1 MFTQTSR
8 IAFQCLV
15 AVLMISVWTPKP
27 AHAATILPDP
37 RELTYICCGA
47 GDPTTT
53 DFKSLDITYPVNVT
67 AATLPTAPAGCQV
80 VTAAMKAIVDCT
92 NKLNKGDK
100 IVVSIDPVNNGN
112 VTACWDPAN
121 VCITNATA
129 VPEPEP
135 WLLMIG
141 GFFSLGLLLRLAT
154 GRRATDRGWMPAARA

>member
-1 MFTQTSR
+1 MFKQTNR
-8 IAFQCLV
+8 VVLQCL
-15 AVLMISVWTPKP
+15 AALLMIGVWMPKP
-27 AHAATILPDP
+27 AHAVVILPDP
-37 RELTYICCGA
+37 RQLTYICCGA

-53 DFKSLDITYPVNVT
+53 VFKSLDIDYPVNIT

-92 NKLNKGDK
+92 NRLNKGDK

-135 WLLMIG
+135 WLLMIA
-141 GFFSLGLLLRLAT
+141 GFFSMGLVLRSGTAKPP
-154 GRRATDRGWMPAARA
+154 RIKPHA